1 MGFFDKISKSINAV
15 RKEIPEDTRQKPEV
29 TLNAIPYGENKQD
42 GDHDHRRNKG
52 GDRTPA
58 QKKLIRIERK
68 LIDWLL
74 KLSGAFTQ
82 DFSNSRDV
90 KRS

>member
-58 QKKLIRIERK
+58 QKKADQNRK
-68 LIDWLL
+68 KAD
-74 KLSGAFTQ
+74 
-82 DFSNSRDV
+82 
-90 KRS
+90 